1 MPGVETAG
9 AVGYLPLINHVY
21 MANAFKLDSGQTIEN
36 VVTNG
41 ATEGYFQAIG
51 AKFLAGGDFRQVTHS
66 GSQSV
71 VIVNEAFARATG
83 LGTHIVGRRIRAPW
97 SETPYPIAGVVE
109 TSRLAGP
116 AHPGP
121 AMIYWPVDEEPS
133 GNLTFVARVK
143 GNADAYLAR
152 CRDLVKAVD
161 PGVPVYQVATL
172 EQRRAEV
179 LARPRF
185 FTTTTLLLAAIAFFL
200 AVLGTFGSAAQA
212 IVQRSREMGIRM
224 ALGGS
229 HTRLRIML
237 LHESIAPTLIGA
249 AIGIGI
255 AIAGE
260 RYIAH
265 FLEGV
270 QGIGI
275 WIYVV
280 AACLLALA
288 AFLAAWRA
296 SERLLAIQ
304 PADAVRAQ

>member
-1 MPGVETAG
+1 
-9 AVGYLPLINHVY
+9 
-21 MANAFKLDSGQTIEN
+21 
-36 VVTNG
+36 
-41 ATEGYFQAIG
+41 
-51 AKFLAGGDFRQVTHS
+51 
-66 GSQSV
+66 
-71 VIVNEAFARATG
+71 
-83 LGTHIVGRRIRAPW
+83 
-97 SETPYPIAGVVE
+97 
-109 TSRLAGP
+109 
-116 AHPGP
+116 
-121 AMIYWPVDEEPS
+121 
-133 GNLTFVARVK
+133 
-143 GNADAYLAR
+143 
-152 CRDLVKAVD
+152 
-161 PGVPVYQVATL
+161 
-172 EQRRAEV
+172 
-179 LARPRF
+179 
-185 FTTTTLLLAAIAFFL
+185 
-200 AVLGTFGSAAQA
+200 
-212 IVQRSREMGIRM
+212 
-224 ALGGS
+224 
-229 HTRLRIML
+229 ML